1 MGLLKYD
8 TRERK
13 WAWDDFRIS
22 DMDITGNVLYI
33 LACKMF
39 ELPSNIKNAL
49 KVASCFGIKIQESV
63 VSYLDQNSTSMYANI
78 RDALEQ
84 AVVKGQMVKVETEGF
99 KFVHDKVREAA
110 YSLIPESERS
120 QVSIR
125 MSC

>member
-1 MGLLKYD
+1 MGLLGYD

-13 WAWDDFRIS
+13 WAWDDFRIC

-33 LACKMF
+33 LASTMF
-39 ELPSNIKNAL
+39 ELPSNVKNAL

-63 VSYLDQNSTSMYANI
+63 VSYLDQSTTGIYANI

-84 AVVKGQMVKVETEGF
+84 SVMEGHMIKVKTEGF

-110 YSLIPESERS
+110 YSLIPDNERS
-120 QVSIR
+120 QVSV
-125 MSC
+125 

>member
-1 MGLLKYD
+1 MGLLGYD
-8 TRERK
+8 TYERK

-33 LACKMF
+33 LASTMF

-49 KVASCFGIKIQESV
+49 KVASCFGIKIQESA
-63 VSYLDQNSTSMYANI
+63 VSYLDQSTTGIYANI

-84 AVVKGQMVKVETEGF
+84 AVVEGHMIKVDTEGF

-110 YSLIPESERS
+110 YSLIPDNERS
-120 QVSIR
+120 QVSV
-125 MSC
+125 